1 MPCNAVATVRAQVA
15 QETLLAE
22 LTPALTQELVQAYLR
37 RAYPRL
43 SCRALP
49 APADGCAF
57 QVGPLTL
64 TLAGGRITAS
74 GATYGVE
81 TAEEMLRDLPTA
93 VADLLTRA
101 GGLLLQN
108 RVRAT
113 LAARYGIESEQRAPN
128 GAVVLHI
135 DL

>member
-22 LTPALTQELVQAYLR
+22 LTPALSEGLVRAYLQ

-43 SCRALP
+43 PVSVLP
-49 APADGCAF
+49 APAGDCAF
-57 QVGPLTL
+57 VVGPLTL
-64 TLAGGRITAS
+64 TLVGGQVTAS

-81 TAEEMLRDLPTA
+81 ATEQMLRDLPSA
-93 VADLLTRA
+93 VADLLARA

-108 RVRAT
+108 RVRAA
-113 LAARYGIESEQRAPN
+113 LAARYGLESEQRAAN
-128 GAVVLHI
+128 GALVLHI
-135 DL
+135 NV